1 MSSSPQALIWGC
13 AFVLTALIHSGCGFR
28 SDGGGTAGT
37 ASAPGAPTGQPT
49 RRIVSTTAMVT
60 DIVQHVVGTHAKVTG
75 LIEAG
80 VDPHLFK
87 PTRGHVKQ
95 LSDADLVFY
104 SGLTLEGRMG
114 ETFSQ
119 LQRSGKAVFAV
130 TESLDKDYLRSPPD
144 FAGHYDPHVW
154 MDVKAWSK
162 CVEHVAECLA
172 KTDPPHADEY
182 RANAAAY
189 RTELAKLDEYVQ
201 KSIQSVPESQ
211 RVLVTAHDAFEYFSR
226 AYGIEV
232 KSVQGVTTESEAGV
246 LDVNRLVDFLV
257 ERKLPAI
264 FVESSVNAKNIQ
276 AVIEGAKSRGVTVQ
290 IGGEL
295 FSDAMGADGTYEGT
309 YIGMID
315 HNATLIAKALGGQ
328 VPERGFQGKLRAAG
342 SEEGAK

>member
-1 MSSSPQALIWGC
+1 MPNLIRIPICAAVPLFVFSLLVGCDRTASPTGEG
-13 AFVLTALIHSGCGFR
+13 TSTN
-28 SDGGGTAGT
+28 SGTAGSSRPFQSIVT
-37 ASAPGAPTGQPT
+37 TTG
-49 RRIVSTTAMVT
+49 MVT
-60 DIVQHVVGTHAKVTG
+60 DLVRHVAGAQVRVTG

-95 LSDADLVFY
+95 LQDADLVIY

-114 ETFSQ
+114 ESFTQ

-130 TESLDKDYLRSPPD
+130 TEALDADYLRSPPD

-154 MDVKAWSK
+154 MDVKAWNQ
-162 CVEHVAECLA
+162 CVGHVAESLA
-172 KTDPPHADEY
+172 KLDPDHADEF

-189 RTELAKLDEYVQ
+189 QKELVRLDEYVR
-201 KSIQSVPESQ
+201 KVIGSIPESQ

-226 AYGIEV
+226 SYQIEV

-264 FVESSVNAKNIQ
+264 FVESSVNGKNIQ
-276 AVIEGAKSRGVTVQ
+276 AVIEGAKSRGVTVK

-315 HNATLIAKALGGQ
+315 HNATLIARALGGEA
-328 VPERGFQGKLRAAG
+328 PEKGMDGKLGGPANDGAA
-342 SEEGAK
+342 K